1 MSAQR
6 TPLIELAGIR
16 RSYRSGDVVTSA
28 LRGVDLSIDAGE
40 FVAIVGASGSGKST
54 LMNIIGLIDRP
65 SRGAYRFGGRDVA
78 GMNRDELSAL
88 RRGCFGFI
96 FQHYHLIS
104 TVSALGNVEMPAVH
118 AGAPRAYRR
127 RRAAALLA
135 RLGLATRMAN
145 RPSQLSGGQQQ
156 RVSIAR
162 ALMNGGAVILADEP
176 TGALD
181 TRSGTEVLGILK
193 ELAAAGHTII
203 LITHD
208 SKVASAADRII
219 RIEDGAI
226 ASDSGRDAARALPL
240 PSVAVAARPADGA
253 APPLWIWLEEAARS
267 AFAALA
273 VNPVRTALTLSGIV
287 IGVASVVAMMA
298 IGRGAQVSFME
309 RASAIGT
316 NWVVISRAGE
326 STATSRPLTSADAK
340 AIKDLANISG
350 SMPAVWEAGTLRH
363 GNADINAEVIATTA
377 EFRTVH
383 NWDAA
388 KGAFFTKEDE
398 ISGNAVMLLG
408 ATLAAK
414 LFPNVADPSGSHILV
429 NNVPFL
435 VTGVL
440 ERKGISERG
449 TDRDNNVVMPLR
461 TGAMRLYGKDDITEI
476 VASIADM
483 SRLQQTKDAIK
494 ALLIRRHGREDF
506 WLHDAASAFRKAEDE
521 RRSSNLLLGAIAA
534 ISMLVGASAS

>member
-1 MSAQR
+1 
-6 TPLIELAGIR
+6 
-16 RSYRSGDVVTSA
+16 
-28 LRGVDLSIDAGE
+28 
-40 FVAIVGASGSGKST
+40 
-54 LMNIIGLIDRP
+54 
-65 SRGAYRFGGRDVA
+65 
-78 GMNRDELSAL
+78 
-88 RRGCFGFI
+88 
-96 FQHYHLIS
+96 
-104 TVSALGNVEMPAVH
+104 
-118 AGAPRAYRR
+118 
-127 RRAAALLA
+127 
-135 RLGLATRMAN
+135 MAN

-181 TRSGTEVLGILK
+181 TRSGTEVLAILR
-193 ELAAAGHTII
+193 ELADGGHTII

-208 SKVASAADRII
+208 AKVAAAAERII
-219 RIEDGAI
+219 RIEDGLI
-226 ASDSGRDAARALPL
+226 VSDSGRDAARV
-240 PSVAVAARPADGA
+240 SSSSIAVAAWRANGA
-253 APPLWIWLEEAARS
+253 SPPLWTWLEEAARF

-298 IGRGAQVSFME
+298 IGRGAQASFME

-316 NWVVISRAGE
+316 NWVVVSRAGE
-326 STATSRPLTSADAK
+326 SAVTSVPMTSADAE
-340 AIKDLANISG
+340 AIKDLANVSG

-363 GNADINAEVIATTA
+363 GNTDINAEVIATTA

-408 ATLAAK
+408 ATLASK
-414 LFPNVADPSGSHILV
+414 LFPDIADPSGNHILV
-429 NNVPFL
+429 NNIPFL

-440 ERKGISERG
+440 ESKGLSERG
-449 TDRDNNVVMPLR
+449 TDRDNNAVLPLR
-461 TGAMRLYGKDDITEI
+461 TGAMRLYGKDDVTEI
-476 VASIADM
+476 VVSIADM

-506 WLHDAASAFRKAEDE
+506 WLHDAASAFRKAEEE
-521 RRSSNLLLGAIAA
+521 RRSTNLLLGAIAA
-534 ISMLVGASAS
+534 ISMLVGGIGIMNIMLITVAERTREIGIRTAIGARTADIMGQFLTEAIVLSAIGGVVGLLLGALVGTVAATLFGMTVIFSITMAVSALLGAVVMGTLFGFMPAFRAARLDPVMALSGQ